1 MKRDCLEY
9 QLIYENPFMEKNRRM
24 KEKRDWD
31 RQKLELIYENL
42 LLEKQNKLQ
51 MKNKCSSFI

>member
-9 QLIYENPFMEKNRRM
+9 QLIYENPFMEKNRM

-51 MKNKCSSFI
+51 IKKKCSSFI

>member
-1 MKRDCLEY
+1 
-9 QLIYENPFMEKNRRM
+9 MEKNRRM

>member
-9 QLIYENPFMEKNRRM
+9 QLIYENPFMEKNRM